1 MNNQSANTSSLFD
14 KMENYTRTSIN
25 LFKLNSIERSADVVS
40 SLLSRITIVTIAS
53 LFILFANVG
62 LAFWIGKML
71 GEYYLGFFIV
81 SGFYII
87 LMILTFIFRNKA
99 IKKPISDMIIKKMI
113 HEDEIDNIIRNN

>member
-1 MNNQSANTSSLFD
+1 MSNQSANTSSLFD
-14 KMENYTRTSIN
+14 KMENYTKTSIT
-25 LFKLNSIERSADVVS
+25 LFKLNSVERSADVVS
-40 SLLSRITIVTIAS
+40 SLISRITIVAIAS

-62 LAFWIGKML
+62 LAIWIGKVL

-87 LMILTFIFRNKA
+87 LMILTFILRNKA
-99 IKKPISDMIIKKMI
+99 IKKPISDMMIKKMI

>member
-1 MNNQSANTSSLFD
+1 MNNQSTNTSSLFD